1 MSKSDSDEV
10 PPTEMLPRPDSTF
23 ALPKKN
29 VGKATKANKGKD
41 SAADKYDEETTTVK
55 KVPEVKP
62 ENVETNGVAAKGKK
76 ERGKKAGKKNT
87 VSQVASEV
95 DTPGAQAVECVKRE
109 KTKSFGG
116 TCTFFYVDVRGKK

>member
-1 MSKSDSDEV
+1 MKSHQQKCYRDLTVLS
-10 PPTEMLPRPDSTF
+10 LF
-23 ALPKKN
+23 LKKN

-76 ERGKKAGKKNT
+76 ERGKKAGKKDT
-87 VSQVASEV
+87 VF
-95 DTPGAQAVECVKRE
+95 K
-109 KTKSFGG
+109 
-116 TCTFFYVDVRGKK
+116 